1 MLQTL
6 LADDAADILLVFATG
21 SLFERIAPELIAVA
35 AGSRCLVAVIAT
47 SGTAETRQH
56 LEDAG
61 IPVFPDAA
69 RACEALGTAV
79 RNAENQI
86 RAAHWQALRQ
96 VEQVVHNA
104 PALPLRGDE
113 YQVKQWLAGFGVPVG
128 LAEFVTSPAQA
139 AAAAQRL
146 GGPLAMKILSPDIAH
161 KTEVGGV
168 RLNLQPAAV
177 EDAAR
182 DMLQTI
188 AAAAPEAELRGLL
201 LQPMEQGVSELI
213 IGVTRDPVFGLTM
226 TVGLGGVMTEL
237 FQDVA
242 HRLLPV
248 DEPMAHEML
257 QELRSVRLLQGF
269 RGRPVADIDAAA
281 QAICAVSRAAL
292 AAGPTLTALEINPLL
307 VKPQGQGAMALD
319 ALLLTTSEQTAP

>member
-1 MLQTL
+1 
-6 LADDAADILLVFATG
+6 
-21 SLFERIAPELIAVA
+21 
-35 AGSRCLVAVIAT
+35 
-47 SGTAETRQH
+47 
-56 LEDAG
+56 
-61 IPVFPDAA
+61 
-69 RACEALGTAV
+69 
-79 RNAENQI
+79 
-86 RAAHWQALRQ
+86 
-96 VEQVVHNA
+96 
-104 PALPLRGDE
+104 
-113 YQVKQWLAGFGVPVG
+113 
-128 LAEFVTSPAQA
+128 
-139 AAAAQRL
+139 
-146 GGPLAMKILSPDIAH
+146 
-161 KTEVGGV
+161 
-168 RLNLQPAAV
+168 
-177 EDAAR
+177 
-182 DMLQTI
+182 MLQTI

-201 LQPMEQGVSELI
+201 LQPMEQGVSELL

-248 DEPMAHEML
+248 DEPMAREML